1 MDPLESRLRDCL
13 ESPVYK
19 PVKFSQLAK
28 KLGVE
33 RDDLEALSELLRQ
46 LIADGS
52 ARVSDSGRIES
63 SRRSAGI
70 TGIVKRTASGDGYV
84 TVSAGSVPKIVGE
97 VVVFSEDMR
106 DAQDRDEVLIRLTG
120 KRRGDQRIAVVEKV
134 VKRATTTF
142 VGTYLESHSGGWVK
156 IDGKQFPEP
165 IALDDPEAGGVR
177 HGDKVVV
184 EMLRFPTPRRP
195 GEAVLKQRLG
205 APHDVGVDTT
215 SIIHEFALA
224 TDFPEE
230 VLAQVREIADAF
242 DDSDLKGREDL
253 TGETI
258 ITIDPVDA
266 RDFDDAISLEKHKNG
281 TWTLGVHIADVSHF
295 VPDGTPLDREARA
308 RGNSV
313 YLPGRVLPMLPEIIS
328 NGLASLQADR
338 VRFTMT
344 AYIDFDESGAV
355 TGTRFCNSAIR
366 VKHRFAYEQ
375 VSQLLSGPK
384 KRPAELPKDVWD
396 LVWRMSELARVL
408 RQRRF
413 DNGAINLELSAVKI
427 DLDRDGRVT
436 GAHLETSDESHQ
448 MIEEFMLAA
457 NIAVARKLAQ
467 AGLVFPRR
475 VHPDPDPTRLQA
487 LQEFAK
493 ALGIKLPHLR
503 SQRDM
508 QTLLQKV
515 HGTPSEY
522 AVNFAMLRSM
532 KQATYSTQAVGH
544 FALAAPD
551 YCHFTSPIRR
561 YPDLVI
567 HRQLKQVLTKKPKRE
582 GISSEALDSVCEVC
596 SNTERRAADAERAL
610 TQSKLMLFL
619 KDKVG
624 LRMEAMITGVD
635 RYGFFARGIELP
647 AEGLIHVESLPG
659 PERYEY
665 DRTSQRL
672 IGRKT
677 GRTYQLGDRVMVE
690 VARVDPGRRS
700 LDFKLAPHSMQ
711 LSRKPGHGTE
721 EKKGRRR
728 LEAPSDRP
736 SSGRGSRGRKK
747 AAEPPA
753 QAGRKKRRR
762 I

>member
-1 MDPLESRLRDCL
+1 M
-13 ESPVYK
+13 
-19 PVKFSQLAK
+19 
-28 KLGVE
+28 
-33 RDDLEALSELLRQ
+33 
-46 LIADGS
+46 
-52 ARVSDSGRIES
+52 
-63 SRRSAGI
+63 
-70 TGIVKRTASGDGYV
+70 
-84 TVSAGSVPKIVGE
+84 
-97 VVVFSEDMR
+97 
-106 DAQDRDEVLIRLTG
+106 LT
-120 KRRGDQRIAVVEKV
+120 
-134 VKRATTTF
+134 
-142 VGTYLESHSGGWVK
+142 
-156 IDGKQFPEP
+156 
-165 IALDDPEAGGVR
+165 
-177 HGDKVVV
+177 
-184 EMLRFPTPRRP
+184 
-195 GEAVLKQRLG
+195 
-205 APHDVGVDTT
+205 
-215 SIIHEFALA
+215 
-224 TDFPEE
+224 
-230 VLAQVREIADAF
+230 QVREIADAF

-266 RDFDDAISLEKHKNG
+266 RDFDDAISLEKHKDG

-295 VPDGTPLDREARA
+295 VPEGTPLDREARA

-375 VSQLLSGPK
+375 VAQLLSGPK

-413 DNGAINLELSAVKI
+413 ENGAINLELSAVKI

-467 AGLVFPRR
+467 AGLVFPPPRPPR
-475 VHPDPDPTRLQA
+475 SRPDAAAGSAGVCESPRDQA
-487 LQEFAK
+487 A
-493 ALGIKLPHLR
+493 ASA

-567 HRQLKQVLTKKPKRE
+567 HR
-582 GISSEALDSVCEVC
+582 
-596 SNTERRAADAERAL
+596 
-610 TQSKLMLFL
+610 
-619 KDKVG
+619 
-624 LRMEAMITGVD
+624 
-635 RYGFFARGIELP
+635 
-647 AEGLIHVESLPG
+647 H
-659 PERYEY
+659 
-665 DRTSQRL
+665 
-672 IGRKT
+672 
-677 GRTYQLGDRVMVE
+677 
-690 VARVDPGRRS
+690 
-700 LDFKLAPHSMQ
+700 
-711 LSRKPGHGTE
+711 
-721 EKKGRRR
+721 
-728 LEAPSDRP
+728 
-736 SSGRGSRGRKK
+736 
-747 AAEPPA
+747 
-753 QAGRKKRRR
+753 
-762 I
+762 

>member
-13 ESPVYK
+13 QSPAYK

-28 KLGVE
+28 KLDVQ

-46 LIADGS
+46 LIDDGS
-52 ARVSDSGRIES
+52 ARIGETGRVES
-63 SRRSAGI
+63 CRKTAGI
-70 TGIVKRTASGDGYV
+70 SGTVKRTASGDGYV
-84 TVSAGSVPKIVGE
+84 TVNAGSVPKIVGE

-120 KRRGDQRIAVVEKV
+120 KRRGEQRIAVVEKV
-134 VKRATTTF
+134 LKRATTTF
-142 VGTYLESHSGGWVK
+142 VGTYLESHAGGWVK
-156 IDGKQFPEP
+156 IDGRQFPEP

-177 HGDKVVV
+177 HGDKVVI
-184 EMLRFPTPRRP
+184 EMLRFPTPRRS

-205 APHDVGVDTT
+205 APHDAGVDTA
-215 SIIHEFALA
+215 SVIHEFALA

-230 VLAQVREIADAF
+230 VQTQVREIADAF
-242 DDSDLKGREDL
+242 DDSDLQGREDL
-253 TGETI
+253 TSETI

-266 RDFDDAISLEKHKNG
+266 RDFDDAISLEKHKDG

-295 VPDGTPLDREARA
+295 VPEGTPLDREARA

-344 AYIDFDESGAV
+344 AFIDFDESGAV

-375 VSQLLSGPK
+375 VAQLLGGPK

-396 LVWRMSELARVL
+396 LVWRMRELARVL

-413 DNGAINLELSAVKI
+413 DHGAINLELSAVKI

-457 NIAVARKLAQ
+457 NIAVARKLSQ

-487 LQEFAK
+487 LQDFVK

-532 KQATYSTQAVGH
+532 KQATYSTQVVGH

-567 HRQLKQVLTKKPKRE
+567 HRQLKQVLAKKPKRE
-582 GISSEALDSVCEVC
+582 GISTEVLDSVCEVC

-647 AEGLIHVESLPG
+647 AEGLVHVESLPG

-665 DRTSQRL
+665 DRTSQQL

-677 GRTYQLGDRVMVE
+677 GRSFQLGDRVMVE

-700 LDFKLAPHSMQ
+700 LEFKLAPQSLR
-711 LSRKPGHGTE
+711 LSRKPGQGPE
-721 EKKGRRR
+721 EKPKGRRR
-728 LEAPSDRP
+728 IK
-736 SSGRGSRGRKK
+736 SSEGPPPKGRRGR
-747 AAEPPA
+747 
-753 QAGRKKRRR
+753 RKS
-762 I
+762 